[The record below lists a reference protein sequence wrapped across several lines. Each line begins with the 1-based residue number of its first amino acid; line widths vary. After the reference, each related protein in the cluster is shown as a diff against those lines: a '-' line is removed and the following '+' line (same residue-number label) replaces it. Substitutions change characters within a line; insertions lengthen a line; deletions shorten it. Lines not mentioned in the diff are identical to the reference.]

1 MNPIPDEI
9 TPPGNIIS
17 EIRRARDACILL
29 GGHRPYREFPVSWM
43 KRHVEGAGMVVT
55 NSSNFTIMHTEDSA
69 LRQIRVAKSKLD
81 LMRDEHLRRGMETY
95 LLDLERRLK
104 VVVKEAGGRI
114 PMSFDYVMSVELAG
128 ANTTAEPEKT
138 QCDAETPVATSVD
151 ASTSGP

>member
-1 MNPIPDEI
+1 
-9 TPPGNIIS
+9 
-17 EIRRARDACILL
+17 
-29 GGHRPYREFPVSWM
+29 
-43 KRHVEGAGMVVT
+43 MVVT

-95 LLDLERRLK
+95 LLDLEYVICDIAIAAGYLFITTNIRGLICRRRLK

-114 PMSFDYVMSVELAG
+114 PMSFDYVMSVELAS
-128 ANTTAEPEKT
+128 ATSTELPQT
-138 QCDAETPVATSVD
+138 QCEADTPIATTTD